1 MINCDLST
9 KLYIYILEGLR
20 AQIAPMHLG
29 INILKEAYEHESL
42 EDNGFARIIHAYLTL
57 CERMTRK
64 YEKPEFNI
72 LEAIIDDKT
81 YNINEKVIL
90 KKSFC
95 ELRHFQKKKELP
107 QLLIVAPMAGHH
119 ATFSRS

>member
-9 KLYIYILEGLR
+9 NYTYYMLDGLR
-20 AQIAPMHLG
+20 AQIAPTHLG
-29 INILKEAYEHESL
+29 IKILKEAYEHESL
-42 EDNGFARIIHAYLTL
+42 EDNGFARIMHAYLTL

-72 LEAIIDDKT
+72 LETIIDYRT

-90 KKSFC
+90 KKSFY
-95 ELRHFQKKKELP
+95 ELRHFQKIGFKKELP
-107 QLLIVAPMAGHH
+107 Q
-119 ATFSRS
+119 

>member
-9 KLYIYILEGLR
+9 NYTYYMLEGLR

-42 EDNGFARIIHAYLTL
+42 EDNGFARIMHAYLTL
-57 CERMTRK
+57 CECMTRK

-72 LEAIIDDKT
+72 LK
-81 YNINEKVIL
+81 
-90 KKSFC
+90 
-95 ELRHFQKKKELP
+95 
-107 QLLIVAPMAGHH
+107 QLLMIKPITLMKKLY
-119 ATFSRS
+119 